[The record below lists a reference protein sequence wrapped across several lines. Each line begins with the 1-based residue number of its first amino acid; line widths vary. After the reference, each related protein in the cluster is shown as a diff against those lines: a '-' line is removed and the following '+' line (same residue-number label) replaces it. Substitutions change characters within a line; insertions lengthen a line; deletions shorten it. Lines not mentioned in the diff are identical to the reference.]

1 MQVEDNLALISRGR
15 GNYVDLARLQCPSK
29 PARCPDRYGG
39 FSCAQDYFISGQTCS
54 WLKTRSCGKPEL
66 RNNREFEV
74 LAHMFLFSSVMVG
87 DSGMEASVGSWL
99 TNELMLLLSRLS
111 ASVSQIQAI
120 QQPAVQ
126 RQIGVDTGL
135 PTRVS

>member
-1 MQVEDNLALISRGR
+1 MAS
-15 GNYVDLARLQCPSK
+15 P
-29 PARCPDRYGG
+29 
-39 FSCAQDYFISGQTCS
+39 
-54 WLKTRSCGKPEL
+54 
-66 RNNREFEV
+66 REFEV

-111 ASVSQIQAI
+111 ASVSQVQAI

-126 RQIGVDTGL
+126 RQIGVDTGNTE
-135 PTRVS
+135 PS

>member
-39 FSCAQDYFISGQTCS
+39 FSCAQDYYKWTNVQLAKNKELWQARGTRESSRFSLTCS
-54 WLKTRSCGKPEL
+54 CSPPSWSATPGWRPVSAPGSPTSSCCCFRDCL
-66 RNNREFEV
+66 QV
-74 LAHMFLFSSVMVG
+74 LVR
-87 DSGMEASVGSWL
+87 
-99 TNELMLLLSRLS
+99 SRLET
-111 ASVSQIQAI
+111 I

-126 RQIGVDTGL
+126 RQLGVDTGNTE
-135 PTRVS
+135 PS

>member
-1 MQVEDNLALISRGR
+1 MSVQT
-15 GNYVDLARLQCPSK
+15 CP
-29 PARCPDRYGG
+29 PDVPTDTGDFHAHRTI
-39 FSCAQDYFISGQTCS
+39 ISGQTCS

-99 TNELMLLLSRLS
+99 TNELMLLLSRVS
-111 ASVSQIQAI
+111 A
-120 QQPAVQ
+120 
-126 RQIGVDTGL
+126 TC
-135 PTRVS
+135 

>member
-39 FSCAQDYFISGQTCS
+39 FSCAQDYYKWTNVQ
-54 WLKTRSCGKPEL
+54 LAKNRSCGKPEL
-66 RNNREFEV
+66 RNKREFEV

-99 TNELMLLLSRLS
+99 TKELMLLLSRLS
-111 ASVSQIQAI
+111 ASVSQIQATT
-120 QQPAVQ
+120 VC
-126 RQIGVDTGL
+126 R
-135 PTRVS
+135 PTPNRCGHR